1 MSGPSLMR
9 RGAAVWMLFAVV
21 CAWGS
26 RADAASDFGS
36 LAGTVVDDTGAS
48 VGGAR
53 VTISFAL
60 PQNVPHPAA
69 PPVVTG
75 PLAATAVADARGLFS
90 IPSLPPGEYVA
101 CAEATAPGLL
111 NPCHWATAAPVFGIT
126 PGKETTGVKI
136 TLARGAT
143 LPVSISDPKSLLTP
157 AKGDT
162 DLNLQVHIVTA
173 KGVHH
178 NVPIQSSTGLA
189 RNHVATVPFGTA
201 VTVQIL
207 AANLTVNDQT
217 GKVPAVIQIP

>member
-1 MSGPSLMR
+1 MR
-9 RGAAVWMLFAVV
+9 NSVWRFAAGILFAVQ
-21 CAWGS
+21 S
-26 RADAASDFGS
+26 LAASTAGS
-36 LAGTVVDDTGAS
+36 LQGSVVDDGGTP

-53 VTISFAL
+53 VTISYAL
-60 PQNVPHPAA
+60 PQYAPHQAA

-75 PLAATAVADARGLFS
+75 PLAATAVADARGLFN
-90 IPSLPPGEYVA
+90 IASLPPGQYVA